1 MFSLTPPGKHIV
13 GRYIT
18 TCRLA
23 EASKNTTSFRDKV
36 VRALVTDTADVLV
49 TGNFVT
55 VTRDE
60 AKYNEI
66 HTIDFYAMRQ
76 DDFDTCIESAYTA
89 GRRAEADMNSWA
101 SLASTKSR

>member
-23 EASKNTTSFRDKV
+23 EASKNTTSFRYEV
-36 VRALVTDTADVLV
+36 ASALCKDTAEVLV

-66 HTIDFYAMRQ
+66 HTIDFYAMSK
-76 DDFDTCIESAYTA
+76 DDFDACIEAAYTA
-89 GRRAEADMNSWA
+89 GRRAEANMNSWA

>member
-23 EASKNTTSFRDKV
+23 EASKNTTRDEV
-36 VRALVTDTADVLV
+36 ARALLTDTADVLV
-49 TGNFVT
+49 SGNFVT
-55 VTRDE
+55 VTTDE

-66 HTIDFYAMRQ
+66 HTIDFYAISK
-76 DDFDTCIESAYTA
+76 DDFDACIESAYTA
-89 GRRAEADMNSWA
+89 GRRAEANMNSWA